1 MEGEA
6 RVLDRRWRVR
16 RRLRSE
22 MEGEARVFDRRWR
35 VREKME
41 GDRALQRVIGF
52 KMCLSK
58 IKEKK
63 MTGLP
68 KKKLK
73 TNVLWLR
80 VLNAAVAP
88 SKKNVD
94 VAIKNAALDIS

>member
-1 MEGEA
+1 MRRGL
-6 RVLDRRWRVR
+6 RV
-16 RRLRSE
+16 RSE
-22 MEGEARVFDRRWR
+22 MDADADGFKLERSR

-52 KMCLSK
+52 KMCLRK

-63 MTGLP
+63 MKGLP

-80 VLNAAVAP
+80 VLNVE
-88 SKKNVD
+88 KCGFRRV
-94 VAIKNAALDIS
+94 L